1 MPVKPPI
8 SVHRPSRTSSN
19 TSQPPTPIAQAAVP
33 AINPDSADALAY
45 ALRGRSATLEA
56 GTPGTQDMLAD
67 APGSSVPA
75 PEAKEGDEGEVG
87 HISVKLP
94 PKISRMLSAIAD
106 RRGSKRTHVALEVLE
121 PQLRYLAAQHCAGRF
136 PDLPKVVSGSV
147 RASVAFML
155 PPDLASDLSYIL
167 AVRRA
172 VKAQVIVRL
181 LVPAIEDLHTRET
194 TMQQGQ
200 SA

>member
-1 MPVKPPI
+1 MAAKPPI
-8 SVHRPSRTSSN
+8 SVRRPSRADAGV
-19 TSQPPTPIAQAAVP
+19 SQPPTPIVQAAVP
-33 AINPDSADALAY
+33 AINPNSADALAY
-45 ALRGRSATLEA
+45 ALRGRSATIEA
-56 GTPGTQDMLAD
+56 WTPEKPGMPAD
-67 APGSSVPA
+67 VSGPLMPK
-75 PEAKEGDEGEVG
+75 PEAKNREDEGVG

-94 PKISRMLSAIAD
+94 PEVSRKLSAIAD

-121 PQLRYLAAQHCAGRF
+121 PQLRDLAAQHRAGRF

-167 AVRRA
+167 ATRRA

-181 LVPAIEDLHTRET
+181 LVPAIEDLHARET
-194 TMQQGQ
+194 TMQ
-200 SA
+200 